1 MRGMSKMDLLSSKAS
16 IEAYKRF
23 VRLLEHDDLLR
34 AILDDNNIAAEE
46 VLYLP
51 TDECGTF
58 KSIGLRNILAKHL
71 FSNENYKLFDI
82 EFDVNEY
89 TVRDDCNRI
98 TDIRLH
104 VDCYLHFDVMVKA
117 LPSIVIDNKVV
128 FHNGFGFLGAV
139 NGKAE
144 LTNRVSKH
152 AEFTVGSLNE
162 LISYMFGIMHR
173 LLDENVQ

>member
-1 MRGMSKMDLLSSKAS
+1 MDLLSSKAS
-16 IEAYKRF
+16 TEAYKRF
-23 VRLLEHDDLLR
+23 VRLLEHDDILL
-34 AILDDNNIAAEE
+34 AILDDNDVATEE

-58 KSIGLRNILAKHL
+58 KTIGIRNILAKHL
-71 FSNENYKLFDI
+71 FSNENYKLWDI

-89 TVRDDCNRI
+89 TVRDDSNKI
-98 TDIRLH
+98 VDIRLH
-104 VDCYLHFDVMVKA
+104 VDCYLHFEVRVDE
-117 LPSIVIDNKVV
+117 LPSIAIEDKVV
-128 FHNGFGFLGAV
+128 FHHGHGFLGV
-139 NGKAE
+139 LNGKAE

-173 LLDENVQ
+173 LLDANVQ

>member
-1 MRGMSKMDLLSSKAS
+1 MDLLSSKAS
-16 IEAYKRF
+16 TEAHKRF
-23 VRLLEHDDLLR
+23 ERLLEHDDMLR
-34 AILDDNNIAAEE
+34 TILDDNDVAAEE

-58 KSIGLRNILAKHL
+58 KTIGIRNILAKHL
-71 FSNENYKLFDI
+71 FRNENYKLWDI

-98 TDIRLH
+98 ADIRLH

-117 LPSIVIDNKVV
+117 LPNINIDDKVV
-128 FHNGFGFLGAV
+128 FRHGFGFLGAV

-162 LISYMFGIMHR
+162 LVSYMFAIMHK
-173 LLDENVQ
+173 LLDSNEQ

>member
-1 MRGMSKMDLLSSKAS
+1 MDLLSSKAS

-23 VRLLEHDDLLR
+23 VRLIEHDDMLR
-34 AILDDNNIAAEE
+34 KILDDNDVSSEE

-58 KSIGLRNILAKHL
+58 KTIGIRNILAKHL
-71 FSNENYKLFDI
+71 FSNENYKLWDI
-82 EFDVNEY
+82 EFDASEY
-89 TVRDDCNRI
+89 TVRDDSNRI

-104 VDCYLHFDVMVKA
+104 VDCYLHFEVRVDG
-117 LPSIVIDNKVV
+117 LPSIVVDDKMV
-128 FHNGFGFLGAV
+128 FHYGYGFLGAV

-162 LISYMFGIMHR
+162 LVSCMFAIMHK
-173 LLDENVQ
+173 LLDSNEH

>member
-1 MRGMSKMDLLSSKAS
+1 MDLLSSKAS
-16 IEAYKRF
+16 TEAYKRF
-23 VRLLEHDDLLR
+23 VRLLEHDDILL
-34 AILDDNNIAAEE
+34 AILDDNDVATEE

-58 KSIGLRNILAKHL
+58 KTIGLRNILAKHL
-71 FSNENYKLFDI
+71 FSNENYKLWDI

-89 TVRDDCNRI
+89 TVRDDSNKI
-98 TDIRLH
+98 VDIRLH
-104 VDCYLHFDVMVKA
+104 VDCYLHFEVRVDE
-117 LPSIVIDNKVV
+117 LPSIAIEDKVV
-128 FHNGFGFLGAV
+128 FHHGHGFLGV
-139 NGKAE
+139 LNGKAE

-173 LLDENVQ
+173 LLDANVQ

>member
-1 MRGMSKMDLLSSKAS
+1 MDLLSSKAS
-16 IEAYKRF
+16 IEAHKRF
-23 VRLLEHDDLLR
+23 ERLLEHDDMLR
-34 AILDDNNIAAEE
+34 KILDDNDVAVEE

-58 KSIGLRNILAKHL
+58 KTIGIRNILAKHL

-82 EFDVNEY
+82 EFDVSEY
-89 TVRDDCNRI
+89 AVRDDCNRI

-104 VDCYLHFDVMVKA
+104 VDCYLHFEVRVDE
-117 LPSIVIDNKVV
+117 LPSIAIDDKVV
-128 FHNGFGFLGAV
+128 FHHGYGFLGTV

-152 AEFTVGSLNE
+152 AEFTVESLSE
-162 LISYMFGIMHR
+162 LVSYMFGIMHK
-173 LLDENVQ
+173 LLDENEQ

>member
-1 MRGMSKMDLLSSKAS
+1 MDLLSSKAS
-16 IEAYKRF
+16 IEAYNRF
-23 VRLLEHDDLLR
+23 MRLIEHDDMLR
-34 AILDDNNIAAEE
+34 KILDDNDVSSEE

-58 KSIGLRNILAKHL
+58 KTIGIRNILAKHL
-71 FSNENYKLFDI
+71 FRNENYKLWDI
-82 EFDVNEY
+82 QFDVSEY
-89 TVRDDCNRI
+89 TVRDDSNRI
-98 TDIRLH
+98 VDVRLH

-117 LPSIVIDNKVV
+117 LPNITIDDKVV
-128 FHNGFGFLGAV
+128 FRHGFGFLGAV

-152 AEFTVGSLNE
+152 AEFTVESLSE
-162 LISYMFGIMHR
+162 LVSYMFGIMHK

>member
-1 MRGMSKMDLLSSKAS
+1 MDLLSSKAS

-23 VRLLEHDDLLR
+23 VRLLEHDDMLR
-34 AILDDNNIAAEE
+34 KILDDNDVSSEE

-51 TDECGTF
+51 ADEGGTF
-58 KSIGLRNILAKHL
+58 KTIGIRNILSKHL
-71 FSNENYKLFDI
+71 FSNENYKLWDI

-89 TVRDDCNRI
+89 AVRDDCNRI

-117 LPSIVIDNKVV
+117 LPNITIDDKVV
-128 FHNGFGFLGAV
+128 FHNGFGFIGAV
-139 NGKAE
+139 SGIAE
-144 LTNRVSKH
+144 LTKRVSKH

-162 LISYMFGIMHR
+162 LVSYMFGIMHR

>member
-1 MRGMSKMDLLSSKAS
+1 MDLLSSKAS
-16 IEAYKRF
+16 TEAHKRF
-23 VRLLEHDDLLR
+23 ERLLEHDDMLR
-34 AILDDNNIAAEE
+34 KILDDNDVSSEE

-58 KSIGLRNILAKHL
+58 KTIGIRNILAKHL
-71 FSNENYKLFDI
+71 FRNENYKLWDI
-82 EFDVNEY
+82 QFDVSEY
-89 TVRDDCNRI
+89 TVRDDSNRI
-98 TDIRLH
+98 VDIRLH
-104 VDCYLHFDVMVKA
+104 VDCYLHFEVVVDE

-139 NGKAE
+139 SGKAE

>member
-1 MRGMSKMDLLSSKAS
+1 MDLLNSKNS
-16 IEAYKRF
+16 MEAYERF
-23 VRLLEHDDLLR
+23 VRLIEHDDILH
-34 AILDDNNIAAEE
+34 AILDDNNVAAEE

-58 KSIGLRNILAKHL
+58 KTIGIRNILAKHL

-117 LPSIVIDNKVV
+117 LPNITIDDKVF

-139 NGKAE
+139 SGIAE
-144 LTNRVSKH
+144 LTNRVTKQ

-162 LISYMFGIMHR
+162 LVSFMFGIMHR
-173 LLDENVQ
+173 LLDENTQ

>member
-1 MRGMSKMDLLSSKAS
+1 MDVLSSKAS
-16 IEAYKRF
+16 IEAYNRF
-23 VRLLEHDDLLR
+23 MRLIEHDDMLR
-34 AILDDNNIAAEE
+34 KILDDNDVAAEE

-58 KSIGLRNILAKHL
+58 KTIGIRNILAKHL

-82 EFDVNEY
+82 EFDVSEY
-89 TVRDDCNRI
+89 AVRDDCNRI

-104 VDCYLHFDVMVKA
+104 VDCYLHFEVRVDE
-117 LPSIVIDNKVV
+117 LPSIAINDKVV
-128 FHNGFGFLGAV
+128 FHHGYGFLGAV

-152 AEFTVGSLNE
+152 AEFTVGSLHE
-162 LISYMFGIMHR
+162 LVSCMFAIMHK
-173 LLDENVQ
+173 LLDGNEQ

>member
-1 MRGMSKMDLLSSKAS
+1 MSKMDLLSSKAS

-23 VRLLEHDDLLR
+23 VRLLEHDDILR

-58 KSIGLRNILAKHL
+58 KTIGIRNILATHL
-71 FSNENYKLFDI
+71 FSNENYKLWDI

-89 TVRDDCNRI
+89 TVRDDSNRI
-98 TDIRLH
+98 VDVRLH
-104 VDCYLHFDVMVKA
+104 VDCYLHFEVRVDE

-144 LTNRVSKH
+144 LANRVSKH

-173 LLDENVQ
+173 LLDASVQ

>member
-1 MRGMSKMDLLSSKAS
+1 MDLLSSKAS
-16 IEAYKRF
+16 IEAYNRF
-23 VRLLEHDDLLR
+23 MRLLEHDDMLR
-34 AILDDNNIAAEE
+34 KILDDNDVSSEE

-51 TDECGTF
+51 VDEHGTF
-58 KSIGLRNILAKHL
+58 KTIGIRNILAKHL

-117 LPSIVIDNKVV
+117 LPNITIDDKLV
-128 FHNGFGFLGAV
+128 FYHGYGFLGAV

-162 LISYMFGIMHR
+162 LVSCMFAIMHK
-173 LLDENVQ
+173 LLDENNR

>member
-1 MRGMSKMDLLSSKAS
+1 MRL
-16 IEAYKRF
+16 I
-23 VRLLEHDDLLR
+23 EHDDMLR
-34 AILDDNNIAAEE
+34 KILDDNDISFEE

-51 TDECGTF
+51 IDEHGTF
-58 KSIGLRNILAKHL
+58 KTTGIRNILAKHL
-71 FSNENYKLFDI
+71 FSNENYKLWDI

-89 TVRDDCNRI
+89 TVRDDSNKI
-98 TDIRLH
+98 VDIRLH

-117 LPSIVIDNKVV
+117 LPNITIDDKVV

-139 NGKAE
+139 SGMAE
-144 LTNRVSKH
+144 LTNRVTKQ

-162 LISYMFGIMHR
+162 LVSYMFGIMHR

>member
-1 MRGMSKMDLLSSKAS
+1 MDLLSSKAS
-16 IEAYKRF
+16 IEAYNRF
-23 VRLLEHDDLLR
+23 MRLIEHDNMLR
-34 AILDDNNIAAEE
+34 KILDDNDVSSEE

-58 KSIGLRNILAKHL
+58 KTIGIRNILAKHL
-71 FSNENYKLFDI
+71 FSNENYKLWDI

-98 TDIRLH
+98 ADIRLH

-117 LPSIVIDNKVV
+117 LPNITIDDKVV

-139 NGKAE
+139 SGKTK